1 LARRHGF
8 SEDQITHLA
17 DFEKRED
24 FSPQEKVALRF
35 AECMTR
41 DAHTVDDEL
50 WIELRKY
57 FDEGEI
63 VELAAAIGSVQ
74 LLQPLQRVIAYGAHQ
89 MMKPTTVGLST

>member
-1 LARRHGF
+1 MARRHGF
-8 SEDQITHLA
+8 SEDQITHLE

-50 WIELRKY
+50 WVELRKY

-63 VELAAAIGSVQ
+63 VELAAAIGLFNYFNRFNES
-74 LLQPLQRVIAYGAHQ
+74 LR
-89 MMKPTTVGLST
+89 MEPTK